1 MESETPDFSSA
12 EAFRAAA
19 ELVDDSAE
27 FDMICRLLNGKNE
40 KLTQERVLDEALIS
54 GMDWKA
60 IDRLKQGFEKVGF
73 PQEDE
78 PMEVDFL
85 SPREIKEMLQ
95 EGSDGHAIFNNEF
108 ALFAYAPGRKLE
120 DFEPQTIID
129 MSVQLN
135 PVRQRLRSLAPGLV
149 RALEEYAVD
158 RTGMSKFY
166 KGLAEDRLSSQ
177 SYVTLFA
184 IADQLL
190 QRLVRP
196 GDEQYKSACA
206 REWSG
211 GYHSDKMFVAP
222 VYDTLSLTSE
232 NIVTNARRYLYT

>member
-1 MESETPDFSSA
+1 MESTTPSFSSA
-12 EAFRAAA
+12 EAFVGAA
-19 ELVDDSAE
+19 ELVGDKVE
-27 FDMICRLLNGKNE
+27 FDMVCRLLSKPDE
-40 KLTQERVLDEALIS
+40 KITWERVFDEAMVS
-54 GMDWKA
+54 GMDWATVDKL
-60 IDRLKQGFEKVGF
+60 RKGFEKVGF
-73 PQEDE
+73 PQENE
-78 PMEVDFL
+78 PMKVDFL
-85 SPREIKEMLQ
+85 TPREIKEMLQ

-108 ALFAYAPGRKLE
+108 ALFAYAPGKRLE

-166 KGLAEDRLSSQ
+166 KGLAESGLSSQ

-211 GYHSDKMFVAP
+211 GYRSDKKFVAP
-222 VYDTLSLTSE
+222 TYDTLSITSE